1 MALTDDAASTTSSG
15 NAAGSVAGA
24 LSAISSAGAGLKNAW
39 ESSGAKDALASA
51 SSNLPQGTQDSLAL
65 AKSKVFNRQN
75 LRSPTVFFGL
85 GEEQPFY
92 LEKVPSLVTER
103 VRHNLSF
110 FYLNYA
116 LVAAVLFCLTLLIS
130 PSAIIGMGLLGF
142 AWMAVI
148 RATSEGSVQVKGI
161 TVTQKQAT
169 IGMSGV
175 SVLLL
180 MWLLSHIFWMTL
192 ATSGFLCGVHCLLRD
207 ASMHKDEEDRVAM
220 SGDLSLDDEG
230 TFLTSEQGSVGEG
243 LA

>member
-1 MALTDDAASTTSSG
+1 MRTDQSSF
-15 NAAGSVAGA
+15 SLS
-24 LSAISSAGAGLKNAW
+24 LSAPLSRKNAW

-148 RATSEGSVQVKGI
+148 RATGEGSVQVKGECG
-161 TVTQKQAT
+161 TSCANVFGA
-169 IGMSGV
+169 
-175 SVLLL
+175 
-180 MWLLSHIFWMTL
+180 SHSLIDLFSFSRL
-192 ATSGFLCGVHCLLRD
+192 PHSSLR
-207 ASMHKDEEDRVAM
+207 
-220 SGDLSLDDEG
+220 G
-230 TFLTSEQGSVGEG
+230 
-243 LA
+243 